1 MVFRKVAD
9 EFILVPIRRKTGDLQ
24 SIYAMDEV
32 AGRIWELIDG
42 QRRVGDIRDAIV
54 EEFEVGV
61 ERAEKDLVA
70 LLRQLEEISAV
81 QVV

>member
-42 QRRVGDIRDAIV
+42 QRRVRDIRDAIV